1 MQSKENKSIDAR
13 AFTEIWPTLTKGE
26 QSFFKDKIRHE
37 TGVSAQAIHKWI
49 NKQSTPMFAHQRIIV
64 STFTNMGY
72 RTTTRTL
79 FPES

>member
-1 MQSKENKSIDAR
+1 MQRNEIKSLDAR
-13 AFTEIWPTLTKGE
+13 PFVEIWRTLTKGE
-26 QSFFKDKIRHE
+26 QAFFRDKIRHE

-49 NKQSTPMFAHQRIIV
+49 NNLSTPMFAHQRIIV

-72 RTTTRTL
+72 KTSTRTL